1 MRTSTRTPNA
11 RLVSRTALLAAALAA
26 LACNDRRPVEPA
38 ARPQAVAFITLS
50 DSSPKVGDTVRVA
63 VRLRAGIEAG
73 SVGSFA
79 ATLRYDRSAL
89 AMVDEAAV
97 GDAALRAING
107 TEAGVVRA
115 AGAAAEGFGE
125 APLFI
130 VRMTVARPQALRSM
144 QLEFSE
150 LNAVGRSDLKRNVR
164 VSDAVVTEPK
174 P

>member
-1 MRTSTRTPNA
+1 
-11 RLVSRTALLAAALAA
+11 VFVAAGIAASLAA

-50 DSSPKVGDTVRVA
+50 DSAPHAGDTVRVA
-63 VRLRAGIEAG
+63 VRLRAGIEIG
-73 SVGSFA
+73 SIGSFS

-89 AMVDEAAV
+89 TMIDEVPAS
-97 GDAALRAING
+97 DAALRAING

-115 AGAAAEGFGE
+115 AGAAAEGFAD
-125 APLFI
+125 APLFT
-130 VRMTVARPQALRSM
+130 VRLRVTRPQALRSM

-164 VSDAVVTEPK
+164 ISDVVAPEPK

>member
-1 MRTSTRTPNA
+1 MWTPNRTPDA
-11 RLVSRTALLAAALAA
+11 RRLVASSLIAGVVVAA
-26 LACNDRRPVEPA
+26 ACNDRRPVEPA
-38 ARPQAVAFITLS
+38 ARPQAVATITLS
-50 DSSPKVGDTVRVA
+50 DSAPTAGDTVRVS
-63 VRLRAGIEAG
+63 VRLRAGIDVG

-89 AMVDEAAV
+89 SMVDEASLT
-97 GDAALRAING
+97 DAGLRAINA

-125 APLFI
+125 APLFA
-130 VRMTVARPQALRSM
+130 VRLRVVRPQALRSM
-144 QLEFSE
+144 RLEFSE

-164 VSDAVVTEPK
+164 VADVIAAEPK